1 LSFDDRFPPELQTFL
16 VRVKRSDVDIDWYEK
31 KALAFLAEV
40 EAETLAIKTATKG
53 VAA

>member
-1 LSFDDRFPPELQTFL
+1 
-16 VRVKRSDVDIDWYEK
+16 VKRSDVDVDGYEK

-40 EAETLAIKTATKG
+40 EAETLAIRTTTKG